1 MLVMLWSIE
10 HDETWIYVKRC
21 LLLIQKTYDKYFL
34 SSECPAGLVGGVEYY
49 YNHSSSHRNR
59 KVIVEANGRT
69 SEPSNAALRI

>member
-1 MLVMLWSIE
+1 MMRQG
-10 HDETWIYVKRC
+10 IYVLRFQFAAP
-21 LLLIQKTYDKYFL
+21 QKTYDKYLF